1 MKFKKATLKEV
12 ISYKLKWLVCMI
24 AGGKRGKGGNKN
36 DK

>member
-1 MKFKKATLKEV
+1 MKFKQATLKEV

-24 AGGKRGKGGNKN
+24 AGGNKN